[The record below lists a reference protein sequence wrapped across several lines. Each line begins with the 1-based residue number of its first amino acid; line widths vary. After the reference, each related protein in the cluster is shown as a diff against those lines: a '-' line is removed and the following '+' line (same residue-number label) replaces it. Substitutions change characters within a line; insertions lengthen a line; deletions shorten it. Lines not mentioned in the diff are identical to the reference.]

1 MVCVCMFCARGGGGG
16 GCFKLDIKE
25 SMYSMRMTKFS
36 DLLLPLK
43 YLKRISCVSKNI
55 YMTTLFG

>member
-1 MVCVCMFCARGGGGG
+1 MVCVHVLWARGGGG